1 MRVGQASIIPPT
13 NEGEVSVKASL
24 SLTDVTTAV
33 AAIDSEPD
41 LARRAKKLLETLEE
55 WLAPSLV
62 ACFERDQAAPDGWRV
77 VSELTAGT
85 VPGILERSLVKLVEE
100 QPPDTAWRPFLVRPA
115 GDAPAGNI
123 KLLDNWV
130 VPWRSGPLAGFLF
143 LRGIARPSPSSLG
156 DAVALVALPVWPA
169 LVASRQGSLP
179 VPQLVPAQ
187 APASAGIPV
196 DDVLKRLEGVASD
209 AQRFADQLLADVRN
223 EREAAASRPQP
234 EQPSPEME
242 ELRRSLDAQRAQAA
256 TLEQTARQLESER
269 DTLRS
274 QAESARSEGEALRRQ
289 VDEARTQAQ
298 ERQASASNVEAQTA
312 ERDQELARARQEAAG
327 LTARVKEIEQQR
339 DAARGEA
346 ERGADEM
353 AELRGQIETLR
364 AQPPLDEARLASASA
379 LGDAQQAL
387 KNAELALAQRNSDIE
402 EARRELTALR
412 EKAERLE
419 KTHGATETEL
429 ERARAESSRLWS
441 SIESLQREL
450 LVEKDQ
456 REAAR
461 TALEQKDKDLR
472 KATESAAVAEKDVEL
487 AHGAQVEANDR
498 ARMAEE
504 RVRRADERWDKSL
517 ETFRSAV
524 ETLRRTPFVPP
535 TLRVA
540 VGSLE
545 DLLVK
550 HEVMRATAP
559 GTRLA
564 RVLFLDR
571 DTAGI
576 ERLASDLEAGG
587 VDVLIAHY
595 PEEVSFFLKTP
606 DARTLTVGVLDVMSL
621 RGDQDASDMVRLWRQ
636 ELPHV
641 GWMLSFKPDHPA
653 ESERAQR
660 VPVVLTAGY
669 LTRPLEKRSVIDAL
683 GVYLKRLPHQR

>member
-1 MRVGQASIIPPT
+1 
-13 NEGEVSVKASL
+13 VKASL

-33 AAIDSEPD
+33 AAIENEPD
-41 LARRAKKLLETLEE
+41 FARRAKKLLETLEE

-62 ACFERDQAAPDGWRV
+62 TCFERDQAAADGWRV
-77 VSELTAGT
+77 VPELTAGT
-85 VPGILERSLVKLVEE
+85 VPPILEKSLVKLVEE
-100 QPPDTAWRPFLVRPA
+100 QPADTAWRPFLVRPA
-115 GDAPAGNI
+115 GDAPAANI

-130 VPWRSGPLAGFLF
+130 APWRFGAASGFLF
-143 LRGIARPSPSSLG
+143 LRGIAHPSPSSLG
-156 DAVALVALPVWPA
+156 DAVALLALPVWPA
-169 LVASRQGSLP
+169 LVSSRQVVDRPASLP
-179 VPQLVPAQ
+179 AVAFPPA
-187 APASAGIPV
+187 GLPV
-196 DDVLKRLEGVASD
+196 DDVLRRLEGAASD
-209 AQRFADQLLADVRN
+209 AQRFAEQLLADVRK
-223 EREAAASRPQP
+223 EREAVASRPEP
-234 EQPSPEME
+234 VLSAAEID
-242 ELRRSLDAQRAQAA
+242 ELRQALDAQREKAA
-256 TLEQTARQLESER
+256 TLDQTCRQAEAER
-269 DTLRS
+269 DRLR
-274 QAESARSEGEALRRQ
+274 AEADAARSESEALRRQ
-289 VDEARTQAQ
+289 LDEARGQAD
-298 ERQASASNVEAQTA
+298 ERQASAGKAEAQA
-312 ERDQELARARQEAAG
+312 EERNQELAGARQEAEG
-327 LTARVKEIEQQR
+327 LAARVKEAEQQR

-346 ERGADEM
+346 ERSAAEVT
-353 AELRGQIETLR
+353 ELRGQIETLR
-364 AQPPLDEARLASASA
+364 LQPTADETRVASASA

-419 KTHGATETEL
+419 KTHGTTETEL

-450 LVEKDQ
+450 LAEKDQ

-461 TALEQKDKDLR
+461 AALEEREKVLQK
-472 KATESAAVAEKDVEL
+472 TSESAAVAEKDVEL

-504 RVRRADERWDKSL
+504 RAQRADERWEKSL

-540 VGSLE
+540 VSSVE
-545 DLLVK
+545 ELLVK
-550 HEVMRATAP
+550 HEAMRATVP

-587 VDVLIAHY
+587 VDVLVAHY

-606 DARTLTVGVLDVMSL
+606 DARSLTVGVLDVMAL

-669 LTRPLEKRSVIDAL
+669 LTRPLEKRAVIDSL
-683 GVYLKRLPHQR
+683 GVYLKRQPHQR